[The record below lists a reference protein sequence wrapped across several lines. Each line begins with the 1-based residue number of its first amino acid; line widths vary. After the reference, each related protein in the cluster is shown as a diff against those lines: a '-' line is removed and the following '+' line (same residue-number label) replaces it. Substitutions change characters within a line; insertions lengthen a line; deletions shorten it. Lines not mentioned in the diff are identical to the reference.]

1 MRAFG
6 LLKDSSLVSG
16 IWEAVLWKGSL
27 NALGW
32 VGAGEPERGLRAT
45 EEP

>member
-16 IWEAVLWKGSL
+16 IWEAVLWKRSL
-27 NALGW
+27 NASGW
-32 VGAGEPERGLRAT
+32 VGAREPGRGLRAT